1 MKNGKIAF
9 IGGDKR
15 MFCCAEA
22 LSEMGFECALYGFDR
37 ISDRANSTRTPSIRD
52 CLLNA
57 QALVLPVPLSRDGI
71 SISCDGVGIT
81 LAEVLAAVEAETP
94 IFAGAVSEKATA
106 VAKQYN
112 RTITDFLLDES
123 LCEKNAYLTAEGA
136 VGLAMRSID
145 GAVFGKRA
153 LVTGYGRIAAYTARL
168 LKALGADV
176 TVFARREISRTKA
189 CLDGHKAIGQKG
201 LCDAISNTDIVF
213 NTVPAIIFGEAEAAH
228 FSSRQVYIE
237 LASSPFGIDKALA
250 DRHNLEITDGSSLPS
265 RYCPVAAGGYIAEY
279 LAKQFEGMG
288 II

>member
-22 LSEMGFECALYGFDR
+22 LSERGLECSLYGFDR
-37 ISDRANSTRTPSIRD
+37 ISDRASSTRTPSIRD

-71 SISCDGVGIT
+71 NITCDGVGIK
-81 LAEVLAAVEAETP
+81 LAEVLSAVEAETP
-94 IFAGAVSEKATA
+94 IFAGAVSEKAAA
-106 VAKQYN
+106 VARQYD

-136 VGLAMRSID
+136 VSLAMRSVN
-145 GAVFGKRA
+145 GAILGKRV
-153 LVTGYGRIAAYTARL
+153 LVTGYGRIASYTARL
-168 LKALGADV
+168 LGFLGAEV

-189 CLDGHKAIGQKG
+189 CLDGHRAIGQKE
-201 LCDAISNTDIVF
+201 LCETIPKVDIIF
-213 NTVPAIIFGEAEAAH
+213 NTVPARIFGEAEVAKCR
-228 FSSRQVYIE
+228 SMQVYIE
-237 LASSPFGIDKALA
+237 LASSPYGIDKALA
-250 DRHNLEITDGSSLPS
+250 DKNNLEIVDGSSLPS
-265 RYCPVAAGGYIAEY
+265 RYCPETAGSYIAEY

-288 II
+288 LI

>member
-22 LSEMGFECALYGFDR
+22 LSERGLECALYGFDR
-37 ISDRANSTRTPSIRD
+37 ISDRASSTRTPSIRD
-52 CLLNA
+52 CLFCA

-71 SISCDGVGIT
+71 NISCDGVGIT
-81 LAEVLAAVEAETP
+81 LAEVLSSVEAETP
-94 IFAGAVSEKATA
+94 IFAGAVSEKAAA

-136 VGLAMRSID
+136 VSLAMRSLD
-145 GAVFGKRA
+145 GAVFGKIA

-168 LKALGADV
+168 LSALGAEV

-189 CLDGHKAIGQKG
+189 ELCGHRAIGQKE
-201 LCDAISNTDIVF
+201 LCEVIPKADIIF
-213 NTVPAIIFGEAEAAH
+213 NTVPARIFGEAEAAK
-228 FSSRQVYIE
+228 FRSRQVYIE
-237 LASSPFGIDKALA
+237 LASSPYGIDKALA
-250 DRHNLEITDGSSLPS
+250 AKNNLEITDGSSLPS
-265 RYCPVAAGGYIAEY
+265 RYCPETAGGYIADY
-279 LAKQFEGMG
+279 LMNQFEGMG